1 MSDRL
6 LLMNKCIDCCMSVEY
21 CVCEADAL
29 FEDEE
34 ASDYI
39 DVKQDL
45 KRLQLPDVKKLT
57 DVKPR

>member
-1 MSDRL
+1 
-6 LLMNKCIDCCMSVEY
+6 MNKCIDCCMPVEY

-39 DVKQDL
+39 DAKQDL
-45 KRLQLPDVKKLT
+45 KRLQLPDVKKRT
-57 DVKPR
+57 DVKTR